1 MLVNSFVTGRGSL
14 ADILVVGLT
23 LTVANKFTN
32 MLQTLTILTAGRRCY
47 ILRVKEVENLITI
60 KNLGLMLGRR
70 EIFSGFNLEIARGEK
85 VGIIGGEGA
94 GKSTLLDIMAGRVLP
109 TSGDVKISGEVLS
122 VNGNVYADFS
132 ELRMAEMSA
141 IDKLKR
147 ALRGLND
154 DEIILLLDEPTKNLD
169 ADGIDWLINFLLR
182 HEHLTSVI
190 VSSDRYFLR
199 QTCSRMI
206 QLGDNKIEPIKI
218 DCAELLPPTPSGA
231 VPIVL
236 QAHNLLK
243 NRDGEPL
250 FKDVSFAIRQGQK
263 VAFVGK
269 NERGK
274 SKLLKTLATAFQ
286 TGDETGG
293 CLRGHINFADGVKL
307 FSMPRLYT
315 GAAVRNELDK
325 MAFGTAN
332 FLLLDNPTACLD
344 LPTIEAL
351 EKALVD
357 FPGTII
363 FVDEDRA
370 FIQAIANRIMDITT
384 QGTVDRISTYEDFLA
399 NETVRLQI
407 RDKYKL

>member
-1 MLVNSFVTGRGSL
+1 MIQIN
-14 ADILVVGLT
+14 
-23 LTVANKFTN
+23 
-32 MLQTLTILTAGRRCY
+32 
-47 ILRVKEVENLITI
+47 NLS
-60 KNLGLMLGRR
+60 LMLGRR
-70 EIFSGFNLEIARGEK
+70 EIFSDFSLEIARGEK

-94 GKSTLLDIMAGRVLP
+94 GKSTLLDIMAGRILP

-141 IDKLKR
+141 VDKLKR

-169 ADGIDWLINFLLR
+169 ADGIEWLINFLR
-182 HEHLTSVI
+182 EHEHLTCAV

-199 QTCSRMI
+199 STCSRTI
-206 QLGDNKIEPIKI
+206 CLGDETVEPIRI
-218 DCAELLPPTPSGA
+218 DCAKLLPPTPSGA

-236 QAHNLLK
+236 EANNLFK
-243 NRDGEPL
+243 TRDGEPL
-250 FKDVSFAIRQGQK
+250 FKDVSFTIRQGQK

-274 SKLLKTLATAFQ
+274 SKLLKALATAYQ
-286 TGDETGG
+286 THDETGG
-293 CLRGHINFADGVKL
+293 CLRGQINFSDGVKV
-307 FSMPRLYT
+307 FSLPRVYT
-315 GAAVRNELDK
+315 AASAKSEFDK
-325 MAFGTAN
+325 LAFGTAN

-351 EKALVD
+351 EKSLVE

-370 FIQAIANRIMDITT
+370 FIEAIANRIMDITT
-384 QGTVDRISTYEDFLA
+384 QGTVDRIATYEDFLA

-407 RDKYKL
+407 KEKYTVRE

>member
-1 MLVNSFVTGRGSL
+1 MISIN
-14 ADILVVGLT
+14 
-23 LTVANKFTN
+23 
-32 MLQTLTILTAGRRCY
+32 
-47 ILRVKEVENLITI
+47 NLE
-60 KNLGLMLGRR
+60 LMLGKR
-70 EIFSGFNLEIARGEK
+70 EIFADLNLEIARGEK
-85 VGIIGGEGA
+85 VGLIGGEGA

-109 TSGDVKISGEVLS
+109 TAGDVKIAGEVLS
-122 VNGNVYADFS
+122 VNGSVYADFS
-132 ELRMAEMSA
+132 EVRMAEMSA

-147 ALRGLND
+147 ALRGLKD

-169 ADGIDWLINFLLR
+169 AEGIEWLINFLRR
-182 HEHLTSVI
+182 HETLTSVI
-190 VSSDRYFLR
+190 VSSDRYFLQ
-199 QTCSRMI
+199 QTCSRTI
-206 QLGDNKIEPIKI
+206 QLGNEIIEPIKI
-218 DCAELLPPTPSGA
+218 NCAQLLPPTPSGA

-236 QAHNLLK
+236 QVENLFK
-243 NRDGEPL
+243 TRDGEPL
-250 FKDVSFAIRQGQK
+250 FKDVSFTIRQGQK

-274 SKLLKTLATAFQ
+274 SKLLKALATAFLN
-286 TGDETGG
+286 GDETGG
-293 CLRGHINFADGVKL
+293 CLRGRINFSDGVKV
-307 FSMPRLYT
+307 FSMPRVYT
-315 GAAVRNELDK
+315 HAAAKIEFDK
-325 MAFGTAN
+325 LAFGTAN

-351 EKALVD
+351 EKNLVA

-384 QGTVDRISTYEDFLA
+384 QGTVDRISDYENFLT